1 MARPDYGRARWYGAH
16 GSNYT
21 SANRGRPQISRV
33 IVHVTQ
39 GSFSSAINWFWDSRA
54 NASAHYTVRSNDG
67 FIGQS
72 VEEKDIAWH
81 AGNWTYNQTSIGIEH
96 EGYVSNPAWFT
107 AAMYQSS
114 ARLTAHLC
122 NKYNIPIDR
131 QHILGHNEV
140 PGATHTDPGRYW
152 DWPRYMRLV
161 REYAGGDGGSSSYKQ
176 MVDNASP
183 RFRAR
188 ARFWDTSTYSNQ
200 KVGKDYRAA
209 KPAPRAGRAPTA
221 EHGAALWKIRIPRK
235 GRYEVFARWPAN
247 SGYNDRARFWI
258 LTSDG
263 WVIKTRNQRRN
274 GGRWVR
280 LGTFTMNAGERFYVR
295 LHRKTQ
301 GKGYLIADAV
311 FVRSA

>member
-122 NKYNIPIDR
+122 NKYGIPTNRDR
-131 QHILGHNEV
+131 IIGHNEV

-161 REYAGGDGGSSSYKQ
+161 RGYASPVYRQ
-176 MVDNASP
+176 VVDNANS
-183 RFRAR
+183 
-188 ARFWDTSTYSNQ
+188 ARFYAPSNWGVSTWSSQ
-200 KVGKDYRAA
+200 KYGGNYRHTLPGSRTRWASF
-209 KPAPRAGRAPTA
+209 
-221 EHGAALWKIRIPRK
+221 KIRTPSR
-235 GRYEVFARWPAN
+235 GRYAVHAWWPAN
-247 SGYNDRARFWI
+247 SGYNDRTLFRI
-258 LTSDG
+258 YTTGG
-263 WVIKTRNQRRN
+263 WVGRRVNQRTN
-274 GGRWVR
+274 GGRWVH
-280 LGTFTMNAGERFYVR
+280 LGTYGLGAGDDWRIQTSNR
-295 LHRKTQ
+295 SSSN
-301 GKGYLIADAV
+301 GYIIADAI
-311 FVRSA
+311 RITRA